1 MSSAHGGEEDHAFL
15 YRYLHIRTYSTW
27 DMPTFVCP
35 YRTHTGVRKQS
46 TTADRPP
53 CIKLCSTA
61 LWGRFPSCSTAV
73 QLRRGLL
80 RLSYDDGEGEISCLS
95 NPHLTGIYPTWVP
108 PTPSQLVNVI
118 AVRQACWIV
127 AYTTGCVG
135 SGVSLCSSS
144 GFASCL
150 KSSREPW
157 IRTVCGPWMCLS
169 QDFSYK
175 VSSSFIIHRRI
186 VFSHTAS

>member
-1 MSSAHGGEEDHAFL
+1 MSPARLGGGP
-15 YRYLHIRTYSTW
+15 RISCTGTYLHIRTYMGHAYLCVPIT
-27 DMPTFVCP
+27 PTRASASSP
-35 YRTHTGVRKQS
+35 RQQ
-46 TTADRPP
+46 DRPP
-53 CIKLCSTA
+53 CMKLCSTA

-95 NPHLTGIYPTWVP
+95 NPHLTGICRTWVP
-108 PTPSQLVNVI
+108 PTPSQLVKVI

-127 AYTTGCVG
+127 AYTTRCVG

-144 GFASCL
+144 GFAACL

-169 QDFSYK
+169 QNFSYK